1 MEDLM
6 IGTFYALIGA
16 ITTAL
21 SIIIL
26 RKLRSMHYT
35 KSPFYNA
42 MGIVMLS
49 PVFDRGFKQ
58 FSQS

>member
-1 MEDLM
+1 M

-26 RKLRSMHYT
+26 RKLRNMHYT

-49 PVFDRGFKQ
+49 PIFDRGFK
-58 FSQS
+58 